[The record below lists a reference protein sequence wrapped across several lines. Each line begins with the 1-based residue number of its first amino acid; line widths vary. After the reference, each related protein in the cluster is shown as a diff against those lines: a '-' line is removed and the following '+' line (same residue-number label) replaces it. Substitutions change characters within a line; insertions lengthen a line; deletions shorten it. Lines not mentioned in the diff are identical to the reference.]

1 MFIPTEPIP
10 KDALQPALGLIG
22 CVIMP
27 HNIYLHSALVLS
39 RKINMKSKNEIRDAA
54 IYNNIESAFSLFISF
69 VISTFVISTFA
80 VYITTPDWL
89 NRDPDNKNLD
99 LNTASVA
106 LQTVFGDASKYIWAL
121 GLLAA
126 GQSSTMTG
134 TYAG

>member
-1 MFIPTEPIP
+1 MVLPSKIPPN
-10 KDALQPALGLIG
+10 AVQPALGLVG

-39 RKINMKSKNEIRDAA
+39 RKINMKNKNEIRDAT
-54 IYNNIESAFSLFISF
+54 IYNNIESAFSLFLSF
-69 VISTFVISTFA
+69 LISTAVISTFA
-80 VYITTPDWL
+80 VYITSDDYINNP
-89 NRDPDNKNLD
+89 RDLD
-99 LNTASVA
+99 LQSASVA
-106 LQTVFGDASKYIWAL
+106 LGAFFGENTAQYIWAI